1 MNFLNWQGYDYDPT
15 LHQENTSEILLE
27 TNGMDISS
35 KRTRQTNIR
44 LYFIKDYLIC
54 KELNTKKLSIGDL
67 LSDLPSNHLQG
78 RKLNKIKKE
87 LLGVNK

>member
-1 MNFLNWQGYDYDPT
+1 MNFLNWQGYDCDPT

-54 KELNTKKLSIGDL
+54 KELSTKTFSIGDL
-67 LSDLPSNHLQG
+67 LSDFPSKHLQG